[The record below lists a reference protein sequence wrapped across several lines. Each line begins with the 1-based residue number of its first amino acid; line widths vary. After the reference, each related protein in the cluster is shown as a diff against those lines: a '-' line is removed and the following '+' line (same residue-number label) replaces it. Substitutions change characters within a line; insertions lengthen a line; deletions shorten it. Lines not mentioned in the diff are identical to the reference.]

1 MKEEKKV
8 IAYDLDG
15 TLSLEL
21 EDWNLYKHAP
31 AIDSAIAEL
40 NTLKEQ
46 GHTIIIHTARF
57 EEDRKVTVA
66 WLRENKVKYDILVLG
81 KPRAD
86 LYVDNNSC
94 KVGETKT
101 FLQKLLKV

>member
-1 MKEEKKV
+1 MIV
-8 IAYDLDG
+8 AYDLDG

-21 EDWNLYKHAP
+21 EDWKLYKHAP
-31 AIDSAIAEL
+31 AVEGAIAEL
-40 NTLKEQ
+40 NVLKEQ
-46 GHTIIIHTARF
+46 GHIIMIHTARF
-57 EEDRKVTVA
+57 ENDREVTIK

-94 KVGETKT
+94 KVGETES
-101 FLQKLLKV
+101 FLKKLLKV

>member
-1 MKEEKKV
+1 MEKDKLV
-8 IAYDLDG
+8 ITYDLDG

-21 EDWNLYKHAP
+21 KDWKLYKHAP
-31 AIDSAIAEL
+31 AVEGAIDEL

-46 GHTIIIHTARF
+46 GHIIIIHTARF
-57 EEDRKVTVA
+57 EEDREVTME

-94 KVGETKT
+94 RVGETES
-101 FLQKLLKV
+101 FLKKLLKV

>member
-1 MKEEKKV
+1 MEQDKMI

-15 TLSLEL
+15 TLSVEL
-21 EDWNLYKHAP
+21 EDWELYKYAP
-31 AIDSAIAEL
+31 AIAGAIEEL
-40 NTLKEQ
+40 NALKEQ

-57 EEDRKVTVA
+57 EEDREVTIK
-66 WLRENKVKYDILVLG
+66 WLRENKVRYDILVLG

-94 KVGETKT
+94 RVGETESFFK
-101 FLQKLLKV
+101 KLLKV